1 MMPALQNI
9 MRSAVPLA
17 VLLGV
22 VSGSLLAQ
30 DNEPAGESQQLFTE
44 QVGPL
49 LVSRCGKCHGSTE
62 KQAELDLTSRAG
74 IEKGG
79 ESGPL
84 LVAGKPGESRLLE
97 MVVGGEMPPEGK
109 KPLTGQEIKLL
120 RRWILTGASLG
131 PAAPSDKVSQWSVLP
146 VLQLRCTV
154 CHGTRV
160 RQAELDLRTRE
171 SIVRGGKSGPA
182 IVPGKPAE
190 SLLLKRVHA
199 GEMPPKRKLVEFSI
213 KPMEKAEIE
222 LITRWIE
229 QGAAADVISP
239 DHSPDGIDPL
249 LSAED
254 REFWSFQPPRRARIP
269 RARSS
274 QTLYTP
280 VDHFIVSALQQKQ
293 LDLSPPAS
301 RQTLARRAFLDL
313 LGIPPTPGE
322 VSQFLSD
329 EAPGA
334 YQRLVDRLLASPLY
348 GERWG
353 GLWLDVAGYSDSEG
367 IQHSD
372 SVRPFAYRYRDYVIR
387 SWNADK
393 PYSRF
398 LMEQLAGDE
407 LADYTNPDNISEEV
421 HDNLVAT
428 GFLRLVPDATYFG
441 ITNFVPDRLDIIDDM
456 IEVVGS
462 SMMGLTIKCARC
474 HSHKF
479 DPIPQRDYYRLA
491 AIFKGAIDENDWL
504 KPTRQSGS
512 PGELDRYLASIL
524 TAERKAWEADLER
537 IEQEVKQLEQKIA
550 GMEQELVTAE
560 QQRRIE
566 KLPASLREDVARTLV
581 TPAAEQSEVLRYL
594 AEKFGD
600 QLKVTRDELL
610 KANMDFKKFHDEVQQ
625 SIKAVQEQAKPE
637 PLIRALW
644 DRGEP
649 SPTYILRRGNYLTP
663 GRRVEPGVP
672 SVVNHRGSPL
682 EIQKISDGAPGTGR
696 RLALARWLTQP
707 DHPTTARVIVNRI
720 WHQHFEQG
728 IVATLDN
735 LGHAGARPTHP
746 ELLDW
751 LAVELVDS
759 GWSIKHLQRL
769 IMLSAVYR
777 QQSTVTE
784 DHLAR
789 DPDNTWLSRMPLRRM
804 DAEVLRDSLLA
815 VAGRLR
821 LESFGPA
828 DPVEARAD
836 GLVVS
841 IPSGGTWRRSIYVIQ
856 RRTQPVTI
864 LGSFDRP
871 QMNPNCVQR
880 SNSNVAPQALHL
892 LNNKMVH
899 DLAVSFAGRV
909 QREAGSD
916 RQAQVG
922 HAFLLALGRPPDPEE
937 KELSAR
943 YLEELVEQWEKEQP
957 DKKEEASQRALENF
971 CHAVMNLAAF
981 IYID

>member
-1 MMPALQNI
+1 MIAALHKI
-9 MRSAVPLA
+9 RRAVSPLA
-17 VLLGV
+17 LAV
-22 VSGSLLAQ
+22 VFFPGSLWAQ
-30 DNEPAGESQQLFTE
+30 ENDPVGVGQQLFVE

-49 LVSRCGKCHGSTE
+49 LVSRCGQCHGG
-62 KQAELDLTSRAG
+62 KQQKAELDLTSLAG
-74 IEKGG
+74 IKKGG
-79 ESGPL
+79 ETGPL
-84 LVAGKPGESRLLE
+84 LVAGKPDESLLLT
-97 MVVGGEMPPEGK
+97 MVVEGEMPPEGK
-109 KPLTGQEIKLL
+109 KPLTDQEIKLL
-120 RRWILTGASLG
+120 RRWIESGASLEVV
-131 PAAPSDKVSQWSVLP
+131 ATSERVSQWSVLP

-160 RQAELDLRTRE
+160 RQGELDLRTRE
-171 SIVRGGKSGPA
+171 SIIRGGKSGPA
-182 IVPGKPAE
+182 MVPGKPEE
-190 SLLLKRVHA
+190 SLLLKRIHD

-213 KPMEKAEIE
+213 KPMEETEIE
-222 LITRWIE
+222 LVTKWIQ
-229 QGAAADVISP
+229 QGAVVDLPVP
-239 DHSPDGIDPL
+239 EDPGVNPL
-249 LSAED
+249 VSDED
-254 REFWSFQPPRRARIP
+254 REFWAFQPPRRAPVP
-269 RARSS
+269 RARSL
-274 QTLYTP
+274 QQLQTP
-280 VDHFIVSALQQKQ
+280 VDYFIVSALQQQQ
-293 LDLSPPAS
+293 LDLSPAAS
-301 RQTLARRAFLDL
+301 RQTLVRRAFLDL
-313 LGIPPTPGE
+313 LGIPPTPDQ

-329 EAPGA
+329 REPGA
-334 YQRLVDRLLASPLY
+334 YERLIDRLLASPRY

-353 GLWLDVAGYSDSEG
+353 GLWLDVAGYADSEG

-398 LMEQLAGDE
+398 LLEQLAGDE
-407 LADYTNPDNISEEV
+407 LADYTDPEKISPEI

-456 IEVVGS
+456 LEVVS
-462 SMMGLTIKCARC
+462 SSVMGLTVKCARC

-491 AIFKGAIDENDWL
+491 ALFKGAIDENDWL
-504 KPTRQSGS
+504 KPTRQSGK
-512 PGELDRYLASIL
+512 PGELDRYMASIS
-524 TAERKAWEADLER
+524 TAERKAWEADVQR

-550 GMEQELVTAE
+550 EMEQELVAAE
-560 QQRRIE
+560 RQRRISE
-566 KLPASLREDVARTLV
+566 LPASIQEDVARTLV
-581 TPAAEQSEVLRYL
+581 TPPAEQSEVLKYL
-594 AEKFGD
+594 AGKFAS
-600 QLKVTRDELL
+600 QLEVSREELL
-610 KANMDFKKFHDEVQQ
+610 KNHVEFKKLHDQVQQ
-625 SIKAVQEQAKPE
+625 SIKDVREEGKPE

-663 GRRVEPGVP
+663 GRQVDPGIP
-672 SVVNHRGSPL
+672 SVLDVPGAPL
-682 EIQKISDGAPGTGR
+682 EIQKAREGSLGTGR
-696 RLALARWLTQP
+696 RLALARWLTQD
-707 DHPTTARVIVNRI
+707 DHPLTARVIVNRI
-720 WHQHFEQG
+720 WQQHFEHG

-751 LAVELVDS
+751 LAVELVES
-759 GWSIKHLQRL
+759 GWSIKHLHRL
-769 IMLSAVYR
+769 IMSSAVYR
-777 QQSTVTE
+777 QTSSVTE
-784 DHLAR
+784 EQLAK

-821 LESFGPA
+821 LELYGPA
-828 DPVEARAD
+828 DPVEARED

-841 IPSGGTWRRSIYVIQ
+841 TPSRGTWRRSIYVIQ

-864 LGSFDRP
+864 LGNFDRP

-909 QREAGSD
+909 REEAGMD
-916 RQAQVG
+916 QQAQLQHV
-922 HAFLLALGRPPDPEE
+922 FMLALGRSPTTEE
-937 KELSAR
+937 QDISAQYMKELVA
-943 YLEELVEQWEKEQP
+943 QWLKEQP
-957 DKKEEASQRALENF
+957 DKKEEAHQRALENY